1 MEYLL
6 LIAGIVIG
14 WVVGRFHLTLQIM
27 EHAQQLLKQ
36 PLESLLMAD
45 RPNASVL
52 RTTVSDKYVY
62 LYDKKTDEF
71 LCQDS
76 TLEKTVA
83 KAFSLGIIKPV
94 TIVEHDNSYVLVHQG
109 IIVEESTDE
118 T

>member
-6 LIAGIVIG
+6 LVAGIIIG
-14 WVVGRFHLTLQIM
+14 WVVGRFYLTMQIIKQTEHLLN
-27 EHAQQLLKQ
+27 K
-36 PLESLLMAD
+36 PLESLLAVD

-62 LYDKKTDEF
+62 LYNKKTDEF

-94 TIVEHDNSYVLVHQG
+94 TIVEHGNSFVLVHQG